1 MTVERVMLALP
12 NLNIIVGSD
21 DVEKFEEWWIS
32 EPLPVQKILDII
44 WAGGNVGLALG
55 VLPNG
60 RHAIFRSEDCRRWS
74 QAFEFAEGATVSG
87 SLRVDWGW
95 ILVMA
100 SDGWYESTNSGLS
113 WEKVSEEAAGCK
125 TAIRIAESTLL
136 AHDGQY
142 VWRSDDLARTWDVA
156 LDCRSIAGESVIYPT
171 LAGIYDMV
179 FAGAGSKVL
188 YSEDQGAH
196 WTVDQTFPAHISVV
210 DLVCLDRTGEQLP
223 EFIMKVL
230 DHATGFFRVYYKDG
244 DSAWIPRMDQRAVAE
259 SGLLDA
265 IRVQEIGSDKLRTLC
280 FSVATRWNSQRQT
293 FEPSL
298 YFSRDGGL
306 TWNWIDISKTHTSPG
321 TPFVIEKFTYQVQV
335 WAPCHNYWYWET
347 RYGYRKGLSWDAGLA
362 VKHPTRERQYP
373 GGIAVAKRF
382 YKTISPRLV
391 TAARFKRGYVNR
403 LAVQDTFDALLTSR
417 AALRDTFETASDHS
431 VALAWRL
438 TTDYSPDMVAKKAQR
453 MQYWTNTLTKG
464 EAEHGASAGIIIV
477 SSKFEDVE
485 SDVERDFPQVFDITC
500 TRRMRS
506 LGGV

>member
-1 MTVERVMLALP
+1 MTVERVMLVLP
-12 NLNIIVGSD
+12 NLNIIAGCD
-21 DVEKFEEWWIS
+21 DTERFEEWWVS
-32 EPLPVQKILDII
+32 EPLPVREIKELE
-44 WAGGNVGLALG
+44 WAGGEVGLAIC

-60 RHAIFRSEDCRRWS
+60 RDAVFRSEGGRRWS
-74 QAFEFAEGATVSG
+74 EAISLPEGVEALGFA
-87 SLRVDWGW
+87 RIDYGW
-95 ILVMA
+95 ILLMA
-100 SDGWYESTNSGLS
+100 SDGWYETTDSGVT
-113 WEKVSEEAAGCK
+113 WQKVSSDAPGCRR
-125 TAIRIAESTLL
+125 AIRISESILL
-136 AHDGQY
+136 AHDGSRI
-142 VWRSDDLARTWDVA
+142 WRSLDLGRSWHLS
-156 LDCRSIAGESVIYPT
+156 LDCRDLADGSIVYPA
-171 LAGIYDMV
+171 LDGIYDMV
-179 FAGAGSKVL
+179 FAGAGSRIL
-188 YSEDQGAH
+188 LSEDQGGS
-196 WTVDQTFPAHISVV
+196 WTVDHSFTRPVSVV
-210 DLVCLDRTGEQLP
+210 NVFCLDRPGDQLP
-223 EFIMKVL
+223 EFILETL
-230 DHATGFFRVYYKDG
+230 DHSTGYFRIYYRDG
-244 DSAWIPRMDQRAVAE
+244 DSSWIPRMDQRAIADTRNLGA
-259 SGLLDA
+259 S
-265 IRVQEIGSDKLRTLC
+265 RVQRPGSDQLRTLC
-280 FSVATRWNSQRQT
+280 FSTATRWNPQRRT
-293 FEPSL
+293 YEPSL
-298 YFSRDGGL
+298 YFSTDGGL
-306 TWNWIDISKTHTSPG
+306 TWRWIDILKTHTSPG
-321 TPFVIEKFTYQVQV
+321 TPFVIEKFTYKVKV
-335 WAPCHNYWYWET
+335 WAPCHNYWYWEE